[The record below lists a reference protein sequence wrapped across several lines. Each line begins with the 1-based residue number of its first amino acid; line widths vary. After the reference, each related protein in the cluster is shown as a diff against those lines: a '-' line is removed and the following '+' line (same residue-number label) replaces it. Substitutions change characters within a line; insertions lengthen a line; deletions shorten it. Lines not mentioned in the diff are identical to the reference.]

1 MMLDGVTNHN
11 QPKRETS
18 TIKHLTAIRSIMDSI
33 CVYCGSSPGRDPVY
47 TEAAVDF
54 ADELV
59 HRDLDLVYGGSSVGV
74 MGVLADAVLDA
85 GGEAIG
91 VIPESLEAK
100 EVAHQ
105 NLTELH
111 VVESMHSRK
120 QMMVDLAEG
129 FVALPGGLGTV
140 EEIFEVLTWAQL
152 GIHEYP
158 CGFLN
163 VNGYYNDLTAFLDLA
178 VTEEFVKP
186 IHREQVIIESTPSA
200 LLDAFTTYEP
210 PQVEK
215 WIDREET

>member
-1 MMLDGVTNHN
+1 MASPITTNRN
-11 QPKRETS
+11 EKNRYDETAHDS
-18 TIKHLTAIRSIMDSI
+18 KCLMDSI

-47 TEAAVDF
+47 TEAAVDC

-59 HRDLDLVYGGSSVGV
+59 HRDLGLVYGGSSVGV
-74 MGVLADAVLDA
+74 MGTLADAVLDA

-100 EVAHQ
+100 EVAHPD
-105 NLTELH
+105 LTELH
-111 VVESMHSRK
+111 VVESMHTRK
-120 QMMVDLAEG
+120 QTMVDLAAG

-152 GIHEYP
+152 GFHEHP

-163 VNGYYNDLTAFLDLA
+163 VNGYYDDLTAFLDHA

-186 IHREQVIIESTPSA
+186 IHREQVIAESTPAA
-200 LLDAFTTYEP
+200 LLDAFASYEP